1 MTLRDPSLLECR
13 EVVEVVSDF
22 LGGVLTAE
30 DRGRLEQHL
39 LVCPPCT
46 LHVAQ
51 VRATIAHVAALRT
64 EETPAE
70 AGPALVDLFRQWAK
84 KRAGDENA

>member
-1 MTLRDPSLLECR
+1 MTLRDPALLECR

-22 LGGVLTAE
+22 LSGAMTAE
-30 DRGRLEQHL
+30 DRARLEQHL

-51 VRATIAHVAALRT
+51 VRATIEHIAALRA
-64 EETPAE
+64 EQVPAE
-70 AGPALVDLFRQWAK
+70 VGPTLVNAFRQWAK
-84 KRAGDENA
+84 KTSGR